1 MSKRIDFPAR
11 ISILDKLRNPALIRD
26 EQERRA
32 IEDAREFR
40 DAYLFASDVWD
51 HDQPRA
57 QIIAMKRLEN
67 WSDYDFARIG
77 KAEAMLVSRRG
88 IYPVAWN
95 LAGIAATLLICF
107 CSFELVS
114 AWASALR
121 HHFISASTSAWSLL
135 AIALLIAEV
144 QLVIKPW
151 AIFRV
156 AFLRAEK

>member
-1 MSKRIDFPAR
+1 MR
-11 ISILDKLRNPALIRD
+11 ISDWS
-26 EQERRA
+26 
-32 IEDAREFR
+32 
-40 DAYLFASDVWD
+40 SDVCS
-51 HDQPRA
+51 
-57 QIIAMKRLEN
+57 
-67 WSDYDFARIG
+67 SD
-77 KAEAMLVSRRG
+77 LVSRRG

-156 AFLRAEK
+156 AFLRSEEHTSELQSLMRLSYAVLCLQKQN

>member
-1 MSKRIDFPAR
+1 
-11 ISILDKLRNPALIRD
+11 
-26 EQERRA
+26 
-32 IEDAREFR
+32 
-40 DAYLFASDVWD
+40 
-51 HDQPRA
+51 
-57 QIIAMKRLEN
+57 MKRLEN

-135 AIALLIAEV
+135 AIARSEER
-144 QLVIKPW
+144 
-151 AIFRV
+151 RV
-156 AFLRAEK
+156 GKECVSTCRSRWSPYH